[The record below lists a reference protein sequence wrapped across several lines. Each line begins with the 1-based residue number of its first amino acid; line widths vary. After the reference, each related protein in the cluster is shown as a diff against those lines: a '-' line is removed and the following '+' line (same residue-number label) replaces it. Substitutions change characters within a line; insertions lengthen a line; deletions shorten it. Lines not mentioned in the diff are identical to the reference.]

1 MDPSRLRL
9 CEWGTDLKS
18 PLWLSSSGGSGQAP
32 TAVCCICSAAR
43 ISPDPSAFNACPV
56 CLVQV
61 DRCLPQDCVIGSNLS
76 HCKTIS
82 YLKQRIRTSEMSH
95 MEKNIW
101 VKLRGARISH
111 LLCTKVRVVFMYAL
125 LSCPRQPKRWSA
137 CFAHDLMHFS
147 HEDTYVS
154 ETLTLRFQS
163 LWSFGLVS
171 WLRGLPWHPRPRHVL
186 APCSQEHRPVAV
198 VTSGL

>member
-9 CEWGTDLKS
+9 CERGTDLKS
-18 PLWLSSSGGSGQAP
+18 PVWLSSSGGSGQAP

-82 YLKQRIRTSEMSH
+82 YLKHRIRTSEMSH
-95 MEKNIW
+95 MEKKNPGEAERSSYFTP
-101 VKLRGARISH
+101 VMYQGA
-111 LLCTKVRVVFMYAL
+111 CGVYVR
-125 LSCPRQPKRWSA
+125 SA
-137 CFAHDLMHFS
+137 F
-147 HEDTYVS
+147 
-154 ETLTLRFQS
+154 
-163 LWSFGLVS
+163 
-171 WLRGLPWHPRPRHVL
+171 LP
-186 APCSQEHRPVAV
+186 Q
-198 VTSGL
+198 TT